1 MVSAKTG
8 KQEAEAGV
16 RSQRHLGLGGLLQ
29 GESLGAGE
37 MAQLIKCLCGKNGDL
52 SPMPGSRVNTG
63 CGGACLQSCTG
74 EAERGSPV
82 TASHVAWPDEFQ
94 AK

>member
-1 MVSAKTG
+1 V
-8 KQEAEAGV
+8 GV
-16 RSQRHLGLGGLLQ
+16 RSQKHLRGLLE

-37 MAQLIKCLCGKNGDL
+37 MAQLIRCLCRKNGDL

-63 CGGACLQSCTG
+63 CGGTCLQSSNG
-74 EAERGSPV
+74 EAERDCPV
-82 TASHVAWPDEFQ
+82 IANHVAWPDEFQ